1 MGWSGLLVRLLL
13 VFFTADQLNSFF
25 VTVSCASTVC
35 SITDLTT
42 ALDIPLPSHR
52 IFEFSAVSPESVSRV
67 ILSTTSSSRA
77 TGPDGISLFSIHY
90 ALPRVASLL
99 ALLFNACLRLGHF
112 PSSWKRAFV
121 RPLLKVN
128 PPTSPSDTRPIANL
142 CELSKIFERVVH
154 RQITDFII
162 TNEVLDSRQSGFRRG
177 FSTQSALLRVCH
189 DVRRAV
195 DLGQVTILVLFDFS
209 KAFDTV
215 CHSRLLIKLRAL
227 GFSDIALSWVFS
239 YLTGRTQSV
248 VDERGKCSDWLATTS
263 GVPQGSVLGP
273 LLFTLFIN
281 DICSSLEF
289 SQHMIFADDTQIY
302 LSCLPSELDRG
313 INLIAHD
320 VGVIARYA
328 SDNGLKL
335 NLAKSKA
342 IILGSRAFVSRLDI
356 STLPRISVDGTALP
370 FVSEVRNLGV
380 MMSSNLSWRSHVLSI
395 SRRVHFSLHRL
406 KYHRNVLSRELRSTL
421 VSSLIFPIL
430 DYCCLVYN
438 DLSDELNTK
447 LQQLINCSIRFIFD
461 LRRDVHISP
470 YRRSLGWL
478 TVKSRRLYF
487 LGIATFNILRGSSPP
502 YLGDLF
508 TRSTPALRP
517 SRHLN
522 PDVFAIPNFRTSTFR
537 NSFYL
542 SAIYFRHSLPDTVRS
557 SPIIGILKGGLFRNL
572 FDLELELS

>member
-1 MGWSGLLVRLLL
+1 M
-13 VFFTADQLNSFF
+13 
-25 VTVSCASTVC
+25 
-35 SITDLTT
+35 
-42 ALDIPLPSHR
+42 
-52 IFEFSAVSPESVSRV
+52 
-67 ILSTTSSSRA
+67 
-77 TGPDGISLFSIHY
+77 
-90 ALPRVASLL
+90 
-99 ALLFNACLRLGHF
+99 
-112 PSSWKRAFV
+112 
-121 RPLLKVN
+121 
-128 PPTSPSDTRPIANL
+128 
-142 CELSKIFERVVH
+142 
-154 RQITDFII
+154 
-162 TNEVLDSRQSGFRRG
+162 
-177 FSTQSALLRVCH
+177 
-189 DVRRAV
+189 
-195 DLGQVTILVLFDFS
+195 
-209 KAFDTV
+209 
-215 CHSRLLIKLRAL
+215 
-227 GFSDIALSWVFS
+227 
-239 YLTGRTQSV
+239 
-248 VDERGKCSDWLATTS
+248 
-263 GVPQGSVLGP
+263 PQGSVLGP

-281 DICSSLEF
+281 DICSSLKF

-335 NLAKSKA
+335 NLTKSKA

-356 STLPRISVDGTALP
+356 STLPRITVDRTALP
-370 FVSEVRNLGV
+370 FVSEVRHLGV
-380 MMSSNLSWRSHVLSI
+380 VMSSNLSWRSHVLSI

-447 LQQLINCSIRFIFD
+447 LQQLINYSIRFISD

-470 YRRSLGWL
+470 YRSLGCL

-487 LGIATFNILRGSSPP
+487 LGIPSFNILQGSSPP

-508 TRSTPALRP
+508 TRSTPSLRP

-522 PDVFAIPNFRTSTFR
+522 PDVFAILNFRTSSFR

-542 SAIYFRHSLPDTVRS
+542 SAIYFWHLLPDTVRS
-557 SPIIGILKGGLFRNL
+557 SPTLGILKGCLFRYL
-572 FDLELELS
+572 SDFELELN